1 MKQYILMLC
10 MLCAVVL
17 GGCGEAAVTEL
28 VTDSIPASAAAGKAY
43 EIAVS
48 VPAEAQNTV
57 LRRGTECVYRPE
69 DGRFEIVTKQL
80 LAESVE
86 SAVHQ
91 LSGYAAEELSVSGT
105 TRFSMPEYRFAWFVP
120 DGEDGWVCRAAM
132 LQDGKRFYCV
142 LCRVRESAE
151 ENCGQ
156 LAMEVFSTV
165 GLFTDEFA

>member
-1 MKQYILMLC
+1 MKTCILTVFLLCAAMLC
-10 MLCAVVL
+10 
-17 GGCGEAAVTEL
+17 GCGEAAVTEF
-28 VTDSIPASAAAGKAY
+28 VTDSIPASATAKTAY

-48 VPAEAQNTV
+48 VPAEAQNTA
-57 LRRGTECVYRPE
+57 LRRGTECVFRPK
-69 DGRFEIVTKQL
+69 DGRYEIITKQL
-80 LAESVE
+80 LAEGAE

-91 LSGYAAEELSVSGT
+91 LSGYAAEELKIVRT
-105 TRFSMPEYRFAWFVP
+105 TRFSMPEYRFAWYEP
-120 DGEDGWVCRAAM
+120 DGEDGWVCRAAV
-132 LQDGKRFYCV
+132 LQDGERFYCV